1 MPALPMMPRRGHLL
15 GWEREGGR
23 EGGREK
29 GGGGQMNERE
39 ERGTKEKGGGG
50 EEGRNGRG
58 T

>member
-1 MPALPMMPRRGHLL
+1 MPRRGHLL